1 MISQEVHEQV
11 ASVVRGY
18 NMEKDNIEQMFGPTF
33 MDIIF
38 AIEQYK
44 SEMEEK
50 ERRARM
56 VKTNGVKYV
65 QPKPFTY
72 EANTNLVH
80 LAGIMKQLRALGYVA
95 VKAENPNTILAFGI
109 ESPKPLVVEL
119 PKDIE
124 VNVLELLG
132 KEELPI
138 TRVIFD
144 GPLKQARLEHDSQLQ
159 RNTDMRCV
167 IQHKPNRLSA
177 IKTVNGGEH
186 ILTLNG
192 FVKTNPGD
200 WIIRGV
206 NGERYP
212 CDEEIFKKLY
222 DIVHV
227 L

>member
-1 MISQEVHEQV
+1 MIDQEVHVLV
-11 ASVVRGY
+11 ALEVRGY

-33 MDIIF
+33 IDIIF

-44 SEMEEK
+44 SEMEAKEHRAKMVK
-50 ERRARM
+50 ER
-56 VKTNGVKYV
+56 GVKYV

-72 EANTNLVH
+72 EENQNLVH
-80 LAGIMKQLRALGYVA
+80 LAGIMKQLRSLGYVS
-95 VKAENPNTILAFGI
+95 VKAKNKNTILAFDM
-109 ESPKPLVVEL
+109 ENPKPLVVEL
-119 PKDIE
+119 PADIK
-124 VNVLELLG
+124 VDVLGLLG
-132 KEELPI
+132 EEELPI
-138 TRVIFD
+138 ARVIFD
-144 GPLKQARLEHDSQLQ
+144 GPLKRANLEHSSQFQ

-167 IQHKPNRLSA
+167 IEHKPNRLSA
-177 IKTVNGGEH
+177 TKTVNGGEH

>member
-11 ASVVRGY
+11 ALVVRGY

-33 MDIIF
+33 TDIIF

-44 SEMEEK
+44 SEMEIK

-56 VKTNGVKYV
+56 VKENGVRYA
-65 QPKPFTY
+65 QPKPFAY
-72 EANTNLVH
+72 EENINLVH
-80 LAGIMKQLRALGYVA
+80 LAGIMKQLRVLGYVT
-95 VKAENPNTILAFGI
+95 VKAKNHNTLLAFGV
-109 ESPKPLVVEL
+109 ENTKPLAVEL
-119 PKDIE
+119 PADIK
-124 VNVLELLG
+124 VDVLDLLG

-144 GPLKQARLEHDSQLQ
+144 SPLKQARLEHDSQLH
-159 RNTDMRCV
+159 RNIDMRCV
-167 IQHKPNRLSA
+167 IQHKPNRLLA

>member
-1 MISQEVHEQV
+1 MDLV
-11 ASVVRGY
+11 ARGY

-33 MDIIF
+33 MEVIYE
-38 AIEQYK
+38 IERYK
-44 SEMEEK
+44 LEMEEK

-56 VKTNGVKYV
+56 VKENNVKYV
-65 QPKPFTY
+65 HPKPFRY
-72 EANTNLVH
+72 EENDNLVH
-80 LAGIMKQLRALGYVA
+80 LAGIMTQLRSLGYA
-95 VKAENPNTILAFGI
+95 EVKAKDKNTFLAFGVAN
-109 ESPKPLVVEL
+109 PNPLEVKLPTDIVADVVSLFGQEKVTIMRIL
-119 PKDIE
+119 
-124 VNVLELLG
+124 
-132 KEELPI
+132 
-138 TRVIFD
+138 FD
-144 GPLKQARLEHDSQLQ
+144 GPLKQAKLEYDNKMQ
-159 RNTDMRCV
+159 RETDMKCV
-167 IQHKPNRLSA
+167 VEHKPNRLFA
-177 IKTVNGGEH
+177 IKTVSGGEH

>member
-1 MISQEVHEQV
+1 MIDQEVHVLV
-11 ASVVRGY
+11 ALEVRGY

-33 MDIIF
+33 IDIIF

-44 SEMEEK
+44 SEMEAKEHRAKMVK
-50 ERRARM
+50 ER
-56 VKTNGVKYV
+56 GVKYV

-72 EANTNLVH
+72 EENQNLVH
-80 LAGIMKQLRALGYVA
+80 LAGIMKQLRSLGYVA
-95 VKAENPNTILAFGI
+95 VKAKNKNTILAFDM
-109 ESPKPLVVEL
+109 ENPKPLVVEL
-119 PKDIE
+119 PADIK
-124 VNVLELLG
+124 VDVLGLLG
-132 KEELPI
+132 EEELPI
-138 TRVIFD
+138 ARVIFD
-144 GPLKQARLEHDSQLQ
+144 GPLKLANLEHSSQFQ

-167 IQHKPNRLSA
+167 IEHKPNRLSA
-177 IKTVNGGEH
+177 TKTVNGGEH

-200 WIIRGV
+200 WIIRGI

-222 DIVHV
+222 EIVHV

>member
-1 MISQEVHEQV
+1 MINLKAHVLVDLV
-11 ASVVRGY
+11 ARGY

-33 MDIIF
+33 MEVIYE
-38 AIEQYK
+38 IERYK
-44 SEMEEK
+44 LEMEEK

-56 VKTNGVKYV
+56 VEENNVKYV
-65 QPKPFTY
+65 HPKPFRY
-72 EANTNLVH
+72 EENTNLVH
-80 LAGIMKQLRALGYVA
+80 LAGIMTQLRSLGYA
-95 VKAENPNTILAFGI
+95 EVKAKDKNTFLAFGI
-109 ESPKPLVVEL
+109 ANPNPLEVKLPTDIVADVVRLFGQEKVTIMRIL
-119 PKDIE
+119 
-124 VNVLELLG
+124 
-132 KEELPI
+132 
-138 TRVIFD
+138 FD
-144 GPLKQARLEHDSQLQ
+144 GPLKQAKLEYDNKMQ
-159 RNTDMRCV
+159 RETDMKCV
-167 IQHKPNRLSA
+167 IEHKPNRLFA
-177 IKTVNGGEH
+177 IKTVSGGEH

>member
-1 MISQEVHEQV
+1 MIDQEVHVLV
-11 ASVVRGY
+11 ALEVRGY

-33 MDIIF
+33 IDIIF

-44 SEMEEK
+44 SEMEAKEHRAKMVK
-50 ERRARM
+50 ER
-56 VKTNGVKYV
+56 VVKYV

-72 EANTNLVH
+72 EENQNLVH
-80 LAGIMKQLRALGYVA
+80 LAGIMKQLRSLGYVA
-95 VKAENPNTILAFGI
+95 VKAKNKNTILAFDTKN
-109 ESPKPLVVEL
+109 PKPLVVEL
-119 PKDIE
+119 PADIK
-124 VNVLELLG
+124 VDVLGLLG
-132 KEELPI
+132 EEELPI
-138 TRVIFD
+138 ARVIFD
-144 GPLKQARLEHDSQLQ
+144 GPLKQANLEHGSQFQ

-167 IQHKPNRLSA
+167 IEHKPNRLSA
-177 IKTVNGGEH
+177 TKTVNGGEH

>member
-1 MISQEVHEQV
+1 MIDQEVHVLV
-11 ASVVRGY
+11 ALGVRGY

-33 MDIIF
+33 IDIIF

-44 SEMEEK
+44 SEMEAKKHRAKMVK
-50 ERRARM
+50 ER
-56 VKTNGVKYV
+56 GVKYV

-72 EANTNLVH
+72 EENQNLVH
-80 LAGIMKQLRALGYVA
+80 LAGIMKQLRSLGYVS
-95 VKAENPNTILAFGI
+95 VKAKNKNTILAFDM
-109 ESPKPLVVEL
+109 ENPKPLVVEL
-119 PKDIE
+119 PADIK
-124 VNVLELLG
+124 VDVLGLLG
-132 KEELPI
+132 EEELPI
-138 TRVIFD
+138 ARIICD
-144 GPLKQARLEHDSQLQ
+144 GSLKLANLEHSSQFQ
-159 RNTDMRCV
+159 RNADMRCV
-167 IQHKPNRLSA
+167 IEHKPNRLSA
-177 IKTVNGGEH
+177 TKTVNGGEH

>member
-1 MISQEVHEQV
+1 MIDQEVHALV
-11 ASVVRGY
+11 ALVVRGY

-33 MDIIF
+33 IDIIF

-44 SEMEEK
+44 SEMEAKEHRAKMVK
-50 ERRARM
+50 ER
-56 VKTNGVKYV
+56 GVKYV

-72 EANTNLVH
+72 EDNQNLVH
-80 LAGIMKQLRALGYVA
+80 LAGIMKQLRSLGYVA
-95 VKAENPNTILAFGI
+95 VKAKNKNTILAFDM
-109 ESPKPLVVEL
+109 ENPKPLVVEL
-119 PKDIE
+119 PADIK
-124 VNVLELLG
+124 VDVLGLLG
-132 KEELPI
+132 EEELPI
-138 TRVIFD
+138 VRVIFD
-144 GPLKQARLEHDSQLQ
+144 GPLKRANLEHSSQFQ

-167 IQHKPNRLSA
+167 IEHKPNRLSA
-177 IKTVNGGEH
+177 TKTVNGGEH